1 MKVVLVDG
9 PLTDRCADNIDAD
22 AWAFCLTGD
31 SPGVGFEST
40 GGCRSGDTV
49 DGKAVIPRRLR
60 DGRQFMA
67 SALMGGSMTPLV
79 QALGT
84 ELAIESLRHCS
95 LFAHVDTPT
104 LETVA
109 GTLRRRRFKRNGV
122 IFHQGDPG
130 DSLFIIE
137 SGRVKVVVLSSE
149 GAEDAI
155 IATLGPGMFFG
166 ELALL
171 DGAARS
177 ASAIAVEPSETLV
190 LDRAAFDRLMDT
202 QPRFRRAIL
211 AAVAIELR
219 RLTAHVEELQ
229 FLDLLGRLTMRIV
242 RMAEETAPDT
252 RRDVRL
258 SWPFNQSELAGMI
271 GGARQSINRLL
282 QGLMEEGL
290 IRFDGDV
297 LVIPDLDALMG
308 TASR

>member
-1 MKVVLVDG
+1 
-9 PLTDRCADNIDAD
+9 
-22 AWAFCLTGD
+22 
-31 SPGVGFEST
+31 
-40 GGCRSGDTV
+40 
-49 DGKAVIPRRLR
+49 
-60 DGRQFMA
+60 
-67 SALMGGSMTPLV
+67 MTPL
-79 QALGT
+79 ARAPGT
-84 ELAIESLRHCS
+84 ELATESLRHCS
-95 LFAHVDTPT
+95 LFAHADAAT

-109 GTLRRRRFKRNGV
+109 RTLRRRRFKRNGV

-130 DSLFIIE
+130 DSLFIVE
-137 SGRVKVVVLSSE
+137 TGRVKVVVLSAE

-190 LDRAAFDRLMDT
+190 LDRDSFDRLMDT
-202 QPRFRRAIL
+202 EPRFRRAIL
-211 AAVAIELR
+211 AALAIELR
-219 RLTAHVEELQ
+219 RLTGHVEELQ
-229 FLDLLGRLTMRIV
+229 FLDLLGRLAMRIV
-242 RMAEETAPDT
+242 RMAEESAPGT

-282 QGLMEEGL
+282 QGLIEEGL

-297 LVIPDLDALMG
+297 LVIPDLDALMW

>member
-1 MKVVLVDG
+1 
-9 PLTDRCADNIDAD
+9 
-22 AWAFCLTGD
+22 
-31 SPGVGFEST
+31 
-40 GGCRSGDTV
+40 
-49 DGKAVIPRRLR
+49 
-60 DGRQFMA
+60 
-67 SALMGGSMTPLV
+67 MTPLV
-79 QALGT
+79 RAIGS
-84 ELAIESLRHCS
+84 ELATESLRHCS
-95 LFAHVDTPT
+95 LFAHVDAPT

-130 DSLFIIE
+130 DSLFILE

-149 GAEDAI
+149 GDEDAI
-155 IATLGPGMFFG
+155 IATLSPGMFFG

-190 LDRAAFDRLMDT
+190 LDRDSFDRLMDT
-202 QPRFRRAIL
+202 EPRFRRAIL
-211 AAVAIELR
+211 AALAIELR
-219 RLTAHVEELQ
+219 RLTGHVEELQ
-229 FLDLLGRLTMRIV
+229 FLDLLGRLAMRIV
-242 RMAEETAPDT
+242 RMAEESAPGT

-282 QGLMEEGL
+282 QGLIEEGL

-297 LVIPDLDALMG
+297 LVIPDLDALLW